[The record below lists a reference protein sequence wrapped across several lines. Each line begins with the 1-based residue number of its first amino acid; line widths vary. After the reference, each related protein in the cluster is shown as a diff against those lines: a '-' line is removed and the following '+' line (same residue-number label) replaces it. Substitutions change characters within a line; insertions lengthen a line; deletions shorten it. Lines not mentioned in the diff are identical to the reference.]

1 MTFAVMRRRVV
12 PNVRFGTR
20 AALTIAKSSSIDQLN
35 VAMDCIRFPTA
46 HRMRAGNGGKRD
58 DTSGY
63 ALDAGVTDECNRHRA
78 GGTRTHPSTSA
89 EKSKEKKRMRRANRA
104 YRIGNR

>member
-1 MTFAVMRRRVV
+1 
-12 PNVRFGTR
+12 
-20 AALTIAKSSSIDQLN
+20 
-35 VAMDCIRFPTA
+35 
-46 HRMRAGNGGKRD
+46 MRAGNGGKRD